1 MKKVKIGT
9 TEGDIAKQI
18 MQVLD
23 DSGIIIYTRRN
34 GWTLDVYTE
43 VPK

>member
-1 MKKVKIGT
+1 VKKVKIGT
-9 TEGDIAKQI
+9 IEGDIAKQI
-18 MQVLD
+18 MRLLD

-34 GWTLDVYTE
+34 GWILDVYTE